1 MSATRDK
8 SQKTTFV
15 YSNLYQL
22 YRKGKE
28 AAQKAEAEPNPSF
41 HVLKTGDLKAPKI
54 EEFTPPEFIGKR
66 IEQAESAKSQGLTLN
81 LSPVAARVLST
92 ETVKMTEVQN
102 RSHDSALA
110 SLKQNVQTLQDLHSR
125 LRFMLK
131 ELEELSRDE

>member
-1 MSATRDK
+1 MSATQDK

-28 AAQKAEAEPNPSF
+28 AAQKAEVGPDSSF
-41 HVLKTGDLKAPKI
+41 HVLKTADLKLQKSGQAAVKI
-54 EEFTPPEFIGKR
+54 EEYSPQEFIGLR
-66 IEQAESAKSQGLTLN
+66 IGRIDKKAAAPISAVQA
-81 LSPVAARVLST
+81 SPA
-92 ETVKMTEVQN
+92 Q
-102 RSHDSALA
+102 DSALA
-110 SLKQNVQTLQDLHSR
+110 SLKQNVKSLQDLHSR